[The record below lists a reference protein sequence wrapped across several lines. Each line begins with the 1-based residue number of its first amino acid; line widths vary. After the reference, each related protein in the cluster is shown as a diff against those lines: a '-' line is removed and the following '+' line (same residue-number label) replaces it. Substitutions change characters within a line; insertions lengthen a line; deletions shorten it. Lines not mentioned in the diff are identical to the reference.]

1 MGGSVQ
7 RARRQSRRCP
17 CRKQR
22 INDAL
27 ADGALHDDPPPPPR
41 RRGLR
46 GHHHAARRG
55 LRERLAHR
63 RRLTARNAYATVGT
77 SSKYAGSYGA
87 RLAGATWI
95 ERAVDTTGVVGL
107 QLQFAVRTSGL
118 DKGESLLVEWWD
130 GAAWNSLTSSRAT
143 RWGTTSVA
151 LPAAAGK
158 LSSFKLRFRLA
169 ASATDEYADLDSIS
183 FIGTPEGTDI

>member
-1 MGGSVQ
+1 MTPLLLLAAAASAGTTTLLGEGFESGS
-7 RARRQSRRCP
+7 
-17 CRKQR
+17 
-22 INDAL
+22 L
-27 ADGALHDDPPPPPR
+27 T
-41 RRGLR
+41 
-46 GHHHAARRG
+46 AAG
-55 LRERLAHR
+55 W
-63 RRLTARNAYATVGT
+63 TARNAYATVGT
-77 SSKYAGSYGA
+77 ASKYAGSYGA

-130 GAAWNSLTSSRAT
+130 GAAWSSLTSSRAT
-143 RWGTTSVA
+143 RWGTSSVA

-158 LSSFKLRFRLA
+158 LSSFKLRFRLS

-183 FIGTPEGTDI
+183 LIGTTEGADI